1 MHGKPVTPA
10 WCELGETA
18 EKGSD
23 TIIVKQQTNWKV
35 IQHDKY
41 DSISL
46 QSKSLYN
53 KLESKK
59 FNLYVSSSIH

>member
-46 QSKSLYN
+46 QS
-53 KLESKK
+53 ES
-59 FNLYVSSSIH
+59 YVQ